1 MRTPKLGHLG
11 WLLISTLALQ
21 AGCDLFKSD
30 PPMKKVESAPEEPA
44 PVTEEEQQGED
55 EGPEWK
61 ANDVHAHLNI
71 DSYPIVVD
79 VMDREKLFRVVN
91 LSGSSSADKRRAH
104 LEAAAKHDNRIA
116 IFFNLDWSKIEQDDF
131 GEQMAD
137 ALEQAVAD
145 GYAGLKISKAL
156 GLGVKDADGEL
167 VPVDSSKLDPV
178 WEKAGELGIPV
189 SIHTGDP
196 KAFFE
201 KPGPDNERWMELKR
215 APSWSFYGD
224 EYPSR
229 ESLLEARD
237 RVVAKHPDTT
247 FILVHFA
254 NNPEDID
261 YVASLLETYPNVYL
275 DVSARIGEI
284 GRHPPEKV
292 RAIFQEHAD
301 RILFGTDLMLYART
315 DQRGTRYRLTLGSIA
330 KDGEQPEM
338 ADIPDFYDDHWRYFE
353 SSEDAIEHPV
363 PIQGD
368 WKVHPIDL
376 DDDTLQKFYRHNSER
391 VVFAPWLGRKAAHYV
406 IEKAK
411 SK

>member
-1 MRTPKLGHLG
+1 MLQH
-11 WLLISTLALQ
+11 LAL
-21 AGCDLFKSD
+21 ATLMLASTSACDLFKSD
-30 PPMKKVESAPEEPA
+30 PPPAKKLVTNPEAQQKKTESTEQATEQAGPA
-44 PVTEEEQQGED
+44 
-55 EGPEWK
+55 WK
-61 ANDVHAHLNI
+61 ANDVHTHLNI
-71 DSYPIVVD
+71 DAYPIVID
-79 VMDREKLFRVVN
+79 VMDREELFRVVN
-91 LSGSSSADKRRAH
+91 LSGSSSAEKRQKH
-104 LEAAAKHDNRIA
+104 LAAAARHDDRIA
-116 IFFNLDWSKIEQDDF
+116 IFFNLDWSKVEQDDF
-131 GEQMAD
+131 GEQMAE
-137 ALEQAVAD
+137 ALEKAVED

-167 VPVDSSKLDPV
+167 LPVDSPKLDPV

-201 KPGPDNERWMELKR
+201 KPGPKNERWMELKR

-229 ESLLEARD
+229 KSLLAARD

-261 YVASLLETYPNVYL
+261 YVASLLDIYPNVYL

-292 RAIFQEHAD
+292 RAIFEDHSD
-301 RILFGTDLMLYART
+301 RILFGTDLMLYAKT
-315 DQRGTRYRLTLGSIA
+315 DQRGTRYRLTLGSIS

-338 ADIPDFYDDHWRYFE
+338 SDIPDFYDDHWRYFE
-353 SSEDAIEHPV
+353 SDEDAIAHPV

-376 DDDTLQKFYRHNSER
+376 GDETLDDFYRDNSER
-391 VVFAPWLGRKAAHYV
+391 VVFAPWLGRKAAQHV

-411 SK
+411 SE